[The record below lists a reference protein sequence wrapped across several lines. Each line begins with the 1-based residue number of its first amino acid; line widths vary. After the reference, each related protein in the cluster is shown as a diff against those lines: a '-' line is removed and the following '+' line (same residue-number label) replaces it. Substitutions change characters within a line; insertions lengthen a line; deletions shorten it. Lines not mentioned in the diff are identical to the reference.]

1 MLKAVCQLQ
10 ASISVLCGEGCAGC
24 HLDCTPPRELPM
36 PLPILRA
43 TGEHQEKRQL
53 WCGTGFSSFS
63 NGNLHISCGWVISW
77 GWSRSTEINR
87 LFVCHSEYWM
97 GSHGNALTIHKENK
111 ICSLNRGVLQ
121 SIPVEAT
128 RPPLQP
134 KCDGVVE
141 KECGNRRLILHPH
154 RVGRPCPTPEV
165 GPVGWSSI
173 SHYSSCPCF
182 IHRSN
187 E

>member
-10 ASISVLCGEGCAGC
+10 ASISVLSRRLCRVPSRLHA
-24 HLDCTPPRELPM
+24 TQ
-36 PLPILRA
+36 RA
-43 TGEHQEKRQL
+43 ANATAYIQGHGEHQEKRQL

-63 NGNLHISCGWVISW
+63 NGNLHNSCGWVISW

-111 ICSLNRGVLQ
+111 ICSLNRVVLQ

-134 KCDGVVE
+134 EGGGVVE
-141 KECGNRRLILHPH
+141 KECGNWRLILHPH
-154 RVGRPCPTPEV
+154 GVGQPCPTPEV

-182 IHRSN
+182 VHRSN